1 MAFPFKVPYKRHK
14 GDSVHVRRLHLTN
27 VTTQAGASYIEDDGS
42 GNVKIFDSSG
52 VGVSLSASDLA
63 AIDGLTGVPVQV
75 ALISL
80 TETTGAGVYTGSV
93 TVPAGGLIH
102 DIKAWSTVL
111 WTATTSATLKVGDVA
126 DDDGWYTGVNLK
138 ATDLLVGEEINF
150 TQTGGKEGVYLVTAT
165 GLRSAAYSATAR
177 VISFIVTTVG
187 AAGNA
192 GRSFGMVVWS
202 RPTAT
207 AATKV

>member
-1 MAFPFKVPYKRHK
+1 MAFPYPPFKIPYKRHK
-14 GDSVHVRRLHLTN
+14 KEDVHVRRLSLCDP
-27 VTTQAGASYIEDDGS
+27 TTTGAMSYLEDDGA
-42 GNVKIFDSSG
+42 GNVRIYNSAGSG
-52 VGVSLSASDLA
+52 GSLVQA
-63 AIDGLTGVPVQV
+63 ALV
-75 ALISL
+75 SL
-80 TETTGAGVYTGSV
+80 TETTGAGVYTGSI

-111 WTATTSATLKVGDVA
+111 WTATTSATMKVGDA
-126 DDDGWYTGVNLK
+126 TDDDGWFTGVNLK
-138 ATDLLVGEEINF
+138 ATDLLVGEELNF

-165 GLRSAAYSATAR
+165 GLRSTAYSATAR

-187 AAGNA
+187 AAGSA

-202 RPTAT
+202 IPTAT